1 MRRARHLG
9 EAIASLLAMSLL
21 AGCLMDATIND
32 KGGGT
37 MTIKYRLS
45 SEAQFSGAKR
55 RVQSRYVTLTDAK
68 IEPDKWATFDLKFDD
83 VTKLSTIEYFDH
95 TTFALTPGPDGTK
108 TLTATFTNAN
118 PSKLPEEMV
127 AYFGRE
133 AVITIHLPGEV
144 VKSNA
149 TKTDG
154 RTVIWTYPLAEFT
167 SAPTINVT
175 VTYKSPAPPP

>member
-1 MRRARHLG
+1 MGRVRYLCQSLAL
-9 EAIASLLAMSLL
+9 LLALSLL
-21 AGCLMDATIND
+21 AGCLMDATIDD

-45 SEAQFSGAKR
+45 TEAQFAGAKR
-55 RVQSRYVTLTDAK
+55 RVQSAQVTLTDSK
-68 IEPDKWATFDLKFDD
+68 VEPDKWATFHLKFDD

-95 TTFALTPGPDGTK
+95 TTFMLSSDEGGTK
-108 TLTATFTNAN
+108 TLTAKFTNAN

-133 AVITIHLPGEV
+133 ATITIHLPGDV

-149 TKTDG
+149 MKTDG
-154 RTVIWTYPLAEFT
+154 RTVTWTYPLADFT
-167 SAPTINVT
+167 SAPEINVT
-175 VTYKSPAPPP
+175 VTYKAPAATS

>member
-1 MRRARHLG
+1 MRRVRVLC
-9 EAIASLLAMSLL
+9 EAIALLLALSLL
-21 AGCLMDATIND
+21 AGCLMDATIDD

-45 SEAQFSGAKR
+45 SEAQFAGAKR
-55 RVQSRYVTLTDAK
+55 RVQSAAVTLTNATVDA
-68 IEPDKWATFDLKFDD
+68 EKWATFNIKFDD

-95 TTFALTPGPDGTK
+95 TTFTLTPEADGSK
-108 TLTATFTNAN
+108 TLTAKFTKAN

-127 AYFGRE
+127 AYFGRQ

-149 TKTDG
+149 TKTEG
-154 RTVIWTYPLAEFT
+154 KVVSWTYPLADFT
-167 SAPTINVT
+167 SAPEINVT
-175 VTYKSPAPPP
+175 VTYKATAVKS